1 MKRILM
7 KRNELNKPVLIKLKS
22 LSKPIRARD
31 VLLVRRKRAEEAL
44 QASEIRYRR
53 LFESAQ
59 DGILILDAATGRIT
73 DVNAFLVQLLGR
85 SRSEFLGKQLWEIGL
100 FQDVEKSKSAFRE
113 LQRDGY
119 IRYDDLPLE
128 TWDGRYIDV
137 EFVSNSY
144 KAGGVRVIQC
154 NIRDITERKHGEVE
168 KAILETIEE
177 EQRRIG
183 QDLHDGL
190 CQQLTGVALIAKA
203 LAHKLVDVAPNESV
217 EAAEISELINRAI
230 DQTRDLARG
239 LSPVEIEV
247 AGLTPALQKFAAT
260 IERFYKISC
269 VFTYDELSPLRYPY
283 APFLATHLYRIVQE
297 AVNNAIQHGKAK
309 HVVIT
314 LTAVHDRGML
324 TIQDDGIGLPSGA
337 EEKPG
342 MGLRSMRY
350 RGRMIGAR
358 FKVCQEPS
366 GGTVVTCSFPHQNE
380 SVVSKK

>member
-1 MKRILM
+1 MKRSRSKKPLLKKQ
-7 KRNELNKPVLIKLKS
+7 KRPRKPAVLS
-22 LSKPIRARD
+22 EA
-31 VLLVRRKRAEEAL
+31 VLERRVEVQVAL

-59 DGILILDAATGRIT
+59 DGILILDASTGDIT
-73 DVNAFLVQLLGR
+73 GVNPYLAQLLGR
-85 SRSEFLGKQLWEIGL
+85 AQSEFLGKKLWQIGL
-100 FQDVEKSKSAFRE
+100 FQDVEKTKSAFRE

-203 LAHKLVDVAPNESV
+203 LAHKLLPGAPAESAD
-217 EAAEISELINRAI
+217 AAEISELINRAI

-247 AGLTPALQKFAAT
+247 AGLTPALQKFAAMT
-260 IERFYKISC
+260 ERLYNISC
-269 VFTYDELSPLRYPY
+269 VFDYDELSRAQYPY
-283 APFLATHLYRIVQE
+283 APLLATHLYRIVQE
-297 AVNNAIQHGKAK
+297 AVSNAIQHAKAK
-309 HVVIT
+309 HVIIT
-314 LTAVHDRGML
+314 LTTIQDRGML
-324 TIQDDGIGLPSGA
+324 TIQDDGTGFPSDA
-337 EEKPG
+337 EDKPG

-358 FKVCQEPS
+358 FKVCQDPS
-366 GGTVVTCSFPHQNE
+366 GGTIVTCAFPHQKE
-380 SVVSKK
+380 ARS